1 MPRRPVGV
9 AGDNAARALAR
20 MLGVRLQ
27 YDDEL
32 ARAVS
37 TALSPRTF
45 VGRVLQRWQ
54 GRRIELVACAIATV
68 SVLVGST
75 YLLLRKSPVHEP
87 LPHPKAVAAAELLIF
102 ACSPNVAP
110 LPQAGSEATEVAMA
124 TSWGDAVIISFGG
137 DAERLRSS
145 LVGSRPRH
153 FLFTGH
159 SDLKLGDSLTLGFT
173 KPGGWLEA
181 VDIELIAEMLG
192 AHSVTN
198 GGSLELAFINGCHS
212 HQLGEAVRRA
222 GVPAVVCWQGRVCD
236 GAARLFA
243 CAFFQAVAGQMG
255 YKRAFAE
262 ARRAVLLATRRSR
275 DKGVALPIYELRD
288 PDVVVEATPALD
300 RAAAG
305 GGYRG
310 TAPSTRRRIAAG
322 VPMLLCDEPD
332 RLHFDHGAI
341 EPTPPPAQ
349 QLTPSPTQP
358 ASPEGAGQDTK
369 LLMPP
374 LPSTPTPTV

>member
-262 ARRAVLLATRRSR
+262 ARRAVLLATSRSR
-275 DKGVALPIYELRD
+275 LRRAIAVGGSRLFVMIYVQGLLYLAVTGMSE
-288 PDVVVEATPALD
+288 PDSRTMPREPAAACAVGPLSRPPTHVCKVSSFHSSA
-300 RAAAG
+300 RAAWLRAG
-305 GGYRG
+305 W
-310 TAPSTRRRIAAG
+310 
-322 VPMLLCDEPD
+322 
-332 RLHFDHGAI
+332 
-341 EPTPPPAQ
+341 
-349 QLTPSPTQP
+349 
-358 ASPEGAGQDTK
+358 ASSHQS
-369 LLMPP
+369 LVWR
-374 LPSTPTPTV
+374 SSHSR